1 MRKFRAVALVLAAT
15 VALVSC
21 NTDPNVAKKRYLDIG
36 NKYFDKGNYKAASIM
51 YRRSLEKD
59 KRYGPAYYKL
69 GLTFLK
75 QKNLTAA
82 VNNLRRAVELLP
94 KDQPDRWDALIKWT
108 DIYLAVV
115 HEPQQLAESEQNI
128 KALLAHDPNSFD
140 AHRMSGDLNFVRSL
154 QALQR
159 AGREEGKKLMDA
171 ALAEY
176 RTAESLKPGEPGVM
190 MQLARGL
197 ELEGDAA
204 GAEQY
209 FKKVIEKDKSEQA
222 AYTELYR
229 MYMHQKGRQEDA
241 EKLLKLA
248 FQNNPKNYSY
258 LTSLA
263 MHYSLVNRRQD
274 MLDVLAQIKSHAKD
288 YPQAYEK
295 VGMFYL
301 RLGDPDSAIREYKE
315 GMTKDP
321 TRKALYQKS
330 EMEVLMRQGKRG
342 EAAEVN
348 QQILKENPNDSDA
361 RSLEA
366 SFLLDKGDI
375 NRALAELQSVVTR
388 SPDNPVARYNLGRAH
403 IAKGEWEQARQAF
416 QKAIELNPSY
426 MLARLALA
434 QLLVTRGDF
443 DAALKSA
450 QEILKLDR
458 QNKSAQLIESAAFLG
473 QKKYAESRSLLN
485 AMLVKNPNSPDVLFQ
500 LGVVDLA
507 EGKYKDANDSF
518 KRTYEL
524 NPANSRGLMGMVE
537 TDMAENKPDN
547 AIKTLEAEA
556 AKAPNRLDVQLALG
570 NTEVRA
576 GRYDLAIG
584 YFQRV
589 LNGLDKTTKARG
601 DIYMR
606 IGETYRRKGDLQDS
620 ISALED
626 ARKFL
631 PDNIVI
637 LSTLGLVLD
646 SAGKWP
652 EAKQVYSATV
662 KMDPNNAVSLNNL
675 AFLMAEHGDAGDLD
689 TALTMAQRAKQM
701 LPNLPEVSDTLGWI
715 YLKKNLSG
723 DAVDI
728 FKDLVGKVPN
738 SSTYRYH
745 LAKAYAQ
752 QGDKVRAQSELLSA
766 LKFNPTA
773 YEKTQIEDLLQK
785 VQ

>member
-1 MRKFRAVALVLAAT
+1 MSKFRAVALVLAAT
-15 VALVSC
+15 VAVVSC
-21 NTDPNVAKKRYLDIG
+21 NTDPKVAKKRYLDLG
-36 NKYFDKGNYKAASIM
+36 NKYFNNGKYNQASIM

-69 GLTFLK
+69 GLTYLK

-94 KDQPDRWDALIKWT
+94 KDQPDRWDALTKWT

-128 KALLAHDPNSFD
+128 KELLAHDPNSFD
-140 AHRMSGDLNFVRSL
+140 AHRMSGDLNFVRSI

-159 AGREEGKKLMDA
+159 AGRDEGKKLMDT

-176 RTAESLKPGEPGVM
+176 RTAESIKPGEPGVM

-197 ELEGDAA
+197 EMEGDAT
-204 GAEQY
+204 GSEQY
-209 FKKVIEKDKSEQA
+209 FKKVIEKNKSEQA

-229 MYMHQKGRQEDA
+229 MYMYQGRKDDA

-248 FQNNPKNYSY
+248 IQSNPKNYSY

-288 YPQAYEK
+288 FPQAYEK
-295 VGMFYL
+295 VGNFYL

-321 TRKALYQKS
+321 TRKSLYQKS
-330 EMEVLMRQGKRG
+330 VMEVLIRQGKRG

-348 QQILKENPNDSDA
+348 QQILKDNPNDSDA

-403 IAKGEWEQARQAF
+403 IAKGEWEQARQSF
-416 QKAIELNPSY
+416 QKAIELRTDY

-450 QEILKLDR
+450 QDILKVDR
-458 QNKSAQLIESAAFLG
+458 QNKNAQLIESAAFLG
-473 QKKYAESRSLLN
+473 QKKYAESRAILN
-485 AMLVKNPNSPDVLFQ
+485 AMLAKNANSPDVLFQ
-500 LGVVDLA
+500 LGVVNLA
-507 EGKYKDANDSF
+507 EGKFKDASASF

-537 TDMAENKPDN
+537 TEMAENKPDE

-576 GRYDLAIG
+576 GRYDLAIS

-589 LNGLDKTTKARG
+589 LAGLDKTTKARG

-620 ISALED
+620 INALED

-631 PDNIVI
+631 PDNVII
-637 LSTLGLVLD
+637 LSTLALVLD

-652 EAKQVYSATV
+652 EAKQVYTATI

-675 AFLMAEHGDAGDLD
+675 AFLMAEHGDPGDLD
-689 TALTMAQRAKQM
+689 TALTMAQKAKQM

-715 YLKKNLSG
+715 YLKKNLSA

-728 FKDLVGKVPN
+728 FKDLVAKVPN
-738 SSTYRYH
+738 SSTYHFH
-745 LAKAYAQ
+745 LAKAYYQ
-752 QGDKVRAQSELLSA
+752 QGDKVRAQNELESA
-766 LKFNPTA
+766 LKYNPVD
-773 YEKTQIEDLLQK
+773 YEKTQIQDLMHK

>member
-1 MRKFRAVALVLAAT
+1 MRKFRAVALVLAAI

-21 NTDPNVAKKRYLDIG
+21 NTDPNVAKKRYLDLG
-36 NKYFDKGNYKAASIM
+36 NKYFDKGKYKEASIM

-69 GLTFLK
+69 GLTYLK

-94 KDQPDRWDALIKWT
+94 KDQPDHWDALIKWT

-154 QALQR
+154 QALER
-159 AGREEGKKLMDA
+159 KGMDEGKKLMDT
-171 ALAEY
+171 ALVEY
-176 RTAESLKPGEPGVM
+176 RTADSIKPGEPGVM

-197 ELEGDAA
+197 EMEGDAA

-209 FKKVIEKDKSEQA
+209 FNKVIDKNKSEQA

-229 MYMHQKGRQEDA
+229 MYMHQGRKDDA

-248 FQNNPKNYSY
+248 IQNNPKNYSY

-288 YPQAYEK
+288 FPQAYEK
-295 VGMFYL
+295 VGNFYL

-330 EMEVLMRQGKRG
+330 VMEVLIRQGKRG

-348 QQILKENPNDSDA
+348 QQILKDNPNDSDA

-375 NRALAELQSVVTR
+375 NRALTELQSVVTR

-416 QKAIELNPSY
+416 QKAIELRPDY

-450 QEILKLDR
+450 QEILKFDR
-458 QNKSAQLIESAAFLG
+458 QNKNAQLIESAAFLG
-473 QKKYAESRSLLN
+473 EKKYGDSRALLN
-485 AMLVKNPNSPDVLFQ
+485 GMLAKNANSPDVLFQ

-507 EGKYKDANDSF
+507 EGKYKDANESF

-524 NPANSRGLMGMVE
+524 NPTNSRGLMGMVE
-537 TDMAENKPDN
+537 TDMAENKPDE

-601 DIYMR
+601 DVYMR

-631 PDNIVI
+631 PDNVI
-637 LSTLGLVLD
+637 ILTTLGLVLD

-652 EAKQVYSATV
+652 EARQVYTATL
-662 KMDPNNAVSLNNL
+662 KMEPNNAVALNNL
-675 AFLMAEHGDAGDLD
+675 AFLMAEHGGPGELD
-689 TALTMAQRAKQM
+689 TALTMAQRAKQL
-701 LPNLPEVSDTLGWI
+701 LPNLPEVSDTLGLI
-715 YLKKNLSG
+715 YLKKNLTG
-723 DAVDI
+723 DAMDI
-728 FKDLVGKVPN
+728 FKDLVAKVPD
-738 SSTYRYH
+738 SSTYHYH

-752 QGDKVRAQSELLSA
+752 QGDKVRALSELQIAVKL
-766 LKFNPTA
+766 NPTTF
-773 YEKTQIEDLLQK
+773 EKAQILELLQK

>member
-1 MRKFRAVALVLAAT
+1 MRKFRAVALVLAAA

-21 NTDPNVAKKRYLDIG
+21 NTDPNLAKKRYLDLG
-36 NKYFDKGNYKAASIM
+36 NKYFNNGKYKEASIM

-69 GLTFLK
+69 GLTYLK

-94 KDQPDRWDALIKWT
+94 KDQPDRWDALTKWT

-128 KALLAHDPNSFD
+128 KELLAHDPNSFD
-140 AHRMSGDLNFVRSL
+140 AHRMFGDLNFVRSL

-159 AGREEGKKLMDA
+159 AGREEGKKLMDT

-197 ELEGDAA
+197 EMEGDAA

-209 FKKVIEKDKSEQA
+209 FKKVIDKNKSEQA

-229 MYMHQKGRQEDA
+229 MFMYQGRKDDA

-248 FQNNPKNYSY
+248 IQNNPKNYSY

-288 YPQAYEK
+288 FPQAYEK
-295 VGMFYL
+295 VGNFYL

-315 GMTKDP
+315 GMIKDP

-330 EMEVLMRQGKRG
+330 VIEVLFRQGKRG

-375 NRALAELQSVVTR
+375 NRALTELQSVVTR

-416 QKAIELNPSY
+416 QKAIELRTDY

-443 DAALKSA
+443 DAALKAA

-458 QNKSAQLIESAAFLG
+458 QNKNAQLIQSAAFLG
-473 QKKYAESRSLLN
+473 QKKYAESRALLN
-485 AMLVKNPNSPDVLFQ
+485 GMLAKNPNSPDVLFQ

-507 EGKYKDANDSF
+507 ENKYKDANLSF

-537 TDMAENKPDN
+537 TEMAENKPDE
-547 AIKTLEAEA
+547 AIKTLEVEA

-589 LNGLDKTTKARG
+589 LAGLDKTTKARG

-606 IGETYRRKGDLQDS
+606 IGETYRRKGDLQSS
-620 ISALED
+620 IGALED

-631 PDNIVI
+631 PDNIII
-637 LSTLGLVLD
+637 LSTLALVLD

-652 EAKQVYSATV
+652 EAKQVYSATL

-675 AFLMAEHGDAGDLD
+675 AFLMAEHGDTGDLD
-689 TALTMAQRAKQM
+689 TALTMAQKAKQM

-715 YLKKNLSG
+715 YLKKNLSA

-728 FKDLVGKVPN
+728 FKDLVAKVPN
-738 SSTYRYH
+738 SSTYRFH
-745 LAKAYAQ
+745 LAKAYYQ
-752 QGDKVRAQSELLSA
+752 QGDKVRAQGELQSA
-766 LKFNPTA
+766 LRYNPTA
-773 YEKTQIEDLLQK
+773 YEKAQIQDLMQKTQ
-785 VQ
+785 

>member
-1 MRKFRAVALVLAAT
+1 MRKFRALALVLAAT

-21 NTDPNVAKKRYLDIG
+21 NTDPNVAKKRYLDLG
-36 NKYFDKGNYKAASIM
+36 NKYFNNGKYKEASIM

-82 VNNLRRAVELLP
+82 VNNLRRAVDLLP
-94 KDQPDRWDALIKWT
+94 KDQPDRWDALTKWT

-128 KALLAHDPNSFD
+128 KELLAHDPNSFD
-140 AHRMSGDLNFVRSL
+140 GHRMAGDLNFVRSL
-154 QALQR
+154 EALQR
-159 AGREEGKKLMDA
+159 AGRDEGKKLMDT

-176 RTAESLKPGEPGVM
+176 RTAEKLEPGEPGVM

-197 ELEGDAA
+197 EMEGDAA

-209 FKKVIEKDKSEQA
+209 FKKVIDKNKSEQA

-229 MYMHQKGRQEDA
+229 MYMYQKGRQDDA

-248 FQNNPKNYSY
+248 IQNNPKNYSY
-258 LTSLA
+258 LASLA

-295 VGMFYL
+295 VGTFYL

-315 GMTKDP
+315 GIIKDP
-321 TRKALYQKS
+321 ARKPLYQKLV
-330 EMEVLMRQGKRG
+330 MEVLMRQGKRG

-348 QQILKENPNDSDA
+348 QLILKDNPNDSDA

-388 SPDNPVARYNLGRAH
+388 SPDNPVARFNLGRAH
-403 IAKGEWEQARQAF
+403 IAKDEWEQARQAF
-416 QKAIELNPSY
+416 QKAIELRPDY

-450 QEILKLDR
+450 QEILKIDR
-458 QNKSAQLIESAAFLG
+458 QNKSAELIESAAYLG
-473 QKKYAESRSLLN
+473 QKKYAESRALLN
-485 AMLVKNPNSPDVLFQ
+485 GMLSKNPNSPDVLFQ
-500 LGVVDLA
+500 LGVVNLA

-518 KRTYEL
+518 KRAYEL

-537 TDMAENKPDN
+537 TEMAENKPDE
-547 AIKTLEAEA
+547 AIKTLETEA

-589 LNGLDKTTKARG
+589 LSGLDKTTKARG

-631 PDNIVI
+631 PDNTVI

-652 EAKQVYSATV
+652 EAKQVYSATL

-675 AFLMAEHGDAGDLD
+675 AFLMAEHGDTGDLD
-689 TALTMAQRAKQM
+689 TALTMAQKAKQL

-728 FKDLVGKVPN
+728 FKELVAKVPN
-738 SSTYRYH
+738 SSTFRFH
-745 LAKAYAQ
+745 LAKAYYQ
-752 QGDKVRAQSELLSA
+752 QGDKVRAKSELQSA
-766 LKFNPTA
+766 LKLSPTA
-773 YEKTQIEDLLQK
+773 YEKAQIEDLLQK

>member
-1 MRKFRAVALVLAAT
+1 
-15 VALVSC
+15 
-21 NTDPNVAKKRYLDIG
+21 
-36 NKYFDKGNYKAASIM
+36 
-51 YRRSLEKD
+51 
-59 KRYGPAYYKL
+59 
-69 GLTFLK
+69 
-75 QKNLTAA
+75 
-82 VNNLRRAVELLP
+82 
-94 KDQPDRWDALIKWT
+94 
-108 DIYLAVV
+108 
-115 HEPQQLAESEQNI
+115 
-128 KALLAHDPNSFD
+128 
-140 AHRMSGDLNFVRSL
+140 
-154 QALQR
+154 
-159 AGREEGKKLMDA
+159 
-171 ALAEY
+171 
-176 RTAESLKPGEPGVM
+176 
-190 MQLARGL
+190 
-197 ELEGDAA
+197 
-204 GAEQY
+204 
-209 FKKVIEKDKSEQA
+209 
-222 AYTELYR
+222 
-229 MYMHQKGRQEDA
+229 
-241 EKLLKLA
+241 
-248 FQNNPKNYSY
+248 
-258 LTSLA
+258 
-263 MHYSLVNRRQD
+263 
-274 MLDVLAQIKSHAKD
+274 
-288 YPQAYEK
+288 
-295 VGMFYL
+295 
-301 RLGDPDSAIREYKE
+301 
-315 GMTKDP
+315 
-321 TRKALYQKS
+321 
-330 EMEVLMRQGKRG
+330 
-342 EAAEVN
+342 
-348 QQILKENPNDSDA
+348 
-361 RSLEA
+361 
-366 SFLLDKGDI
+366 
-375 NRALAELQSVVTR
+375 VVTR

-416 QKAIELNPSY
+416 QKAIELRPDY

-450 QEILKLDR
+450 QEILKVDR
-458 QNKSAQLIESAAFLG
+458 QNKNAQLIESAAFLG
-473 QKKYAESRSLLN
+473 QKKYAESRAMLN
-485 AMLVKNPNSPDVLFQ
+485 AMLTKNPNSPDVLFQ
-500 LGVVDLA
+500 LGVVNLA
-507 EGKYKDANDSF
+507 EGKYKDASDSF

-537 TDMAENKPDN
+537 TDMAENKPDE
-547 AIKTLEAEA
+547 AIKTLESEA

-652 EAKQVYSATV
+652 EAKQVYSATL

-675 AFLMAEHGDAGDLD
+675 AFLMAEHGDSGDLD
-689 TALTMAQRAKQM
+689 TALTMAQKAKQM

-728 FKDLVGKVPN
+728 FKDLVSKVPN
-738 SSTYRYH
+738 SSTYHYH

-752 QGDKVRAQSELLSA
+752 QGDKVRAKSELQAA
-766 LKFNPTA
+766 LKLNPTA
-773 YEKTQIEDLLQK
+773 YEKAQIEDLLQK

>member
-15 VALVSC
+15 VTLVSC
-21 NTDPNVAKKRYLDIG
+21 NTDPNVAKKRYLDLG
-36 NKYFDKGNYKAASIM
+36 NKYYNNGKYKEASIM

-94 KDQPDRWDALIKWT
+94 KDQPDRWDALTKWT

-128 KALLAHDPNSFD
+128 KELLAHDPNSFD
-140 AHRMSGDLNFVRSL
+140 AHRMAGDLNFVRSL

-159 AGREEGKKLMDA
+159 AGREEGKKLMDN

-176 RTAESLKPGEPGVM
+176 RTAESIKPGEPGVM

-197 ELEGDAA
+197 EMEGDAA

-209 FKKVIEKDKSEQA
+209 FKKVIEKNKSEQA

-229 MYMHQKGRQEDA
+229 MLMYQGRKDDA

-248 FQNNPKNYSY
+248 FQNNPKNYTY

-288 YPQAYEK
+288 FPQAYEK
-295 VGMFYL
+295 VGNFYL

-330 EMEVLMRQGKRG
+330 VMEVLMRQGKRG

-348 QQILKENPNDSDA
+348 QQILKDNPNDSDA

-375 NRALAELQSVVTR
+375 NRALTELQSVVTR

-416 QKAIELNPSY
+416 QKAIELRPDY

-450 QEILKLDR
+450 QEILKVDR
-458 QNKSAQLIESAAFLG
+458 QNKNAQLIESAAFLG
-473 QKKYAESRSLLN
+473 QKKYAESRAMLN
-485 AMLVKNPNSPDVLFQ
+485 AMLTKNPNSPDVLFQ
-500 LGVVDLA
+500 LGVVNLA
-507 EGKYKDANDSF
+507 EGKYKDASDSF

-537 TDMAENKPDN
+537 TDMAENKPDE
-547 AIKTLEAEA
+547 AIKTLESEA

-652 EAKQVYSATV
+652 EARQVYSATL

-675 AFLMAEHGDAGDLD
+675 AFLMAEHGDSGDLD
-689 TALTMAQRAKQM
+689 TALTMAQKAKQM

-728 FKDLVGKVPN
+728 FKDLVSKVPN
-738 SSTYRYH
+738 SSTYHYH

-752 QGDKVRAQSELLSA
+752 QGDKVRAKSELQAA
-766 LKFNPTA
+766 LKLNPTA
-773 YEKTQIEDLLQK
+773 YEKAQIEDLLQK

>member
-21 NTDPNVAKKRYLDIG
+21 NTDPNVAKKRYLDLG
-36 NKYFDKGNYKAASIM
+36 NKYFDKGKFKEASIM

-69 GLTFLK
+69 GLTYLK

-94 KDQPDRWDALIKWT
+94 KDQPDHWDALTKWT

-159 AGREEGKKLMDA
+159 KGQDEGKKLMDA
-171 ALAEY
+171 ALVEY
-176 RTAESLKPGEPGVM
+176 RTADSIKPGEPGVM

-197 ELEGDAA
+197 EMEGDAA

-209 FKKVIEKDKSEQA
+209 FKKVIDKNKSEQA

-229 MYMHQKGRQEDA
+229 MYMYQGRKDDA

-248 FQNNPKNYSY
+248 FQNNPRNYSY

-288 YPQAYEK
+288 FPQAYEK
-295 VGMFYL
+295 VGNFYL

-330 EMEVLMRQGKRG
+330 VMEVLIRQGKRG

-375 NRALAELQSVVTR
+375 NRALTELQSVVTR

-416 QKAIELNPSY
+416 QKAIELRPDY

-450 QEILKLDR
+450 QEILKVDR
-458 QNKSAQLIESAAFLG
+458 QNKNAQLIESAAFLG
-473 QKKYAESRSLLN
+473 EKKYGESRALLN
-485 AMLVKNPNSPDVLFQ
+485 GMLTKNANSPDVLFQ

-507 EGKYKDANDSF
+507 EGKYKDANESF

-537 TDMAENKPDN
+537 TEMAENKPDE

-601 DIYMR
+601 DVYMR

-631 PDNIVI
+631 PDNVII
-637 LSTLGLVLD
+637 LSTLALVLD

-652 EAKQVYSATV
+652 EARQVYTATL
-662 KMDPNNAVSLNNL
+662 KMEPNNAVALNNL
-675 AFLMAEHGDAGDLD
+675 AFLTAEHGGAGELD
-689 TALTMAQRAKQM
+689 TALTMAQRAKQL

-728 FKDLVGKVPN
+728 FKDLVAKVPN

-745 LAKAYAQ
+745 LAMAYYQ
-752 QGDKVRAQSELLSA
+752 QGDKVRAQSELQIA
-766 LKFNPTA
+766 LKMNPTD
-773 YEKTQIEDLLQK
+773 YEKAQILALLQK
-785 VQ
+785 LQ

>member
-1 MRKFRAVALVLAAT
+1 
-15 VALVSC
+15 
-21 NTDPNVAKKRYLDIG
+21 
-36 NKYFDKGNYKAASIM
+36 
-51 YRRSLEKD
+51 
-59 KRYGPAYYKL
+59 
-69 GLTFLK
+69 
-75 QKNLTAA
+75 
-82 VNNLRRAVELLP
+82 
-94 KDQPDRWDALIKWT
+94 
-108 DIYLAVV
+108 
-115 HEPQQLAESEQNI
+115 
-128 KALLAHDPNSFD
+128 
-140 AHRMSGDLNFVRSL
+140 
-154 QALQR
+154 
-159 AGREEGKKLMDA
+159 MDT

-197 ELEGDAA
+197 EMEGDAA

-209 FKKVIEKDKSEQA
+209 FKKVIEKNKSEQA

-229 MYMHQKGRQEDA
+229 MYMYQKGRQEDA

-295 VGMFYL
+295 VGNFYL

-330 EMEVLMRQGKRG
+330 QMEVLMRQGKRG

-458 QNKSAQLIESAAFLG
+458 QNTNAQLIESAAFLG
-473 QKKYAESRSLLN
+473 QKKYALSRALLN
-485 AMLVKNPNSPDVLFQ
+485 AMLAKNPNSPDVLFQ

-524 NPANSRGLMGMVE
+524 
-537 TDMAENKPDN
+537 
-547 AIKTLEAEA
+547 
-556 AKAPNRLDVQLALG
+556 KAPNRLDVQLALG

-576 GRYDLAIG
+576 GRYDLAIS

-652 EAKQVYSATV
+652 EAKQVYSATL

-675 AFLMAEHGDAGDLD
+675 AFLMAEHGDTGELD
-689 TALTMAQRAKQM
+689 TALTMAQKAKQM

-728 FKDLVGKVPN
+728 FKDLVAKAPN

-773 YEKTQIEDLLQK
+773 YEKTQIQDLLQK